1 MSFYKSSIYKLSFLF
16 SHFQKTNPKLRF
28 FDIAA
33 NLADKSFSGYY
44 YDKKSHDSDVDAV
57 IERAQNEGCDRLLI
71 VGKKKLKNFLNTI
84 FTNKVDIFKTA
95 LIHMN

>member
-1 MSFYKSSIYKLSFLF
+1 MPFLKTFFFKSNFRF
-16 SHFQKTNPKLRF
+16 SNLRKAKPKLPF

-44 YDKKSHDSDVDAV
+44 YDKKTHDSDVDAV

-71 VGKKKLKNFLNTI
+71 VGIPEWNFG
-84 FTNKVDIFKTA
+84 F
-95 LIHMN
+95 